1 MEVVVREVLA
11 ELAKRPILV
20 FPDWD
25 AVDNGSTPLL
35 ICCDASND
43 GLGATLEQ
51 KQTDGTAKPIVYI
64 SRATLDAERNWTASD
79 LEAAS
84 IVWAIK
90 RL

>member
-1 MEVVVREVLA
+1 MQWKMAPNRYCSVTMPVMMA
-11 ELAKRPILV
+11 LV
-20 FPDWD
+20 PRWSK
-25 AVDNGSTPLL
+25 N
-35 ICCDASND
+35 
-43 GLGATLEQ
+43 

>member
-1 MEVVVREVLA
+1 MA
-11 ELAKRPILV
+11 P
-20 FPDWD
+20 
-25 AVDNGSTPLL
+25 N
-35 ICCDASND
+35 ASND

>member
-1 MEVVVREVLA
+1 MMA
-11 ELAKRPILV
+11 LV
-20 FPDWD
+20 PRWSK
-25 AVDNGSTPLL
+25 N
-35 ICCDASND
+35 
-43 GLGATLEQ
+43 